1 MRVLLTTACVA
12 VLPAM
17 ALAQQAP
24 TSTQLQANAT
34 KDIGAYW
41 SPTSFQI
48 IAKQFNQ
55 NPLKPTFVARF
66 QVAATNP
73 EALYVP
79 NGDKVGPEEVLVVT
93 VPAKSARTFYGTED
107 LTYSAGAWSGP
118 TTIENPADKL
128 GKPIDFYT
136 VPTLV
141 LGGDQYKQAVA
152 QQTTFSLDQRKAE
165 FQKQLDTLQQSDA
178 AKAASIEASFGTSLR
193 NVSSAFDDKLTQQQ
207 AALTAELAA
216 LLTKSRQALADQQ
229 KKVEQA
235 WADLITQQHDALA
248 QLKLGLQTTQQAVA
262 AKIKLAQATID
273 TQKQLIALQQQ
284 ALANNATIASL
295 KTKLAEKEKA
305 QLVSFEGTWSGTL
318 RCDKKGGGG
327 GWGIYATEMELI
339 LSKQTGGMLTGQMT
353 VIGGDLGPGWGP
365 FNPDKPIPASLQ
377 IMNVN
382 GTEPLQV
389 NILTGGTTRA
399 DKRYLNFATQLDPTG
414 SLKGDPVNVPKDCS
428 VIFSR

>member
-24 TSTQLQANAT
+24 TPTQLQANAT

-48 IAKQFNQ
+48 VAKQFNQ
-55 NPLKPTFVARF
+55 NPLKPSFVARF
-66 QVAATNP
+66 QMDATNP
-73 EALYVP
+73 AALYVL
-79 NGDKVGPEEVLVVT
+79 NGKKVGPEEVLVMT

-107 LTYSAGAWSGP
+107 LAYSAGAWSGP
-118 TTIENPADKL
+118 TTIENPADNL

-141 LGGDQYKQAVA
+141 LGSDQYKAAVA
-152 QQTTFSLDQRKAE
+152 QQMASSLDQRKAQ
-165 FQKQLDTLQQSDA
+165 FQKQLDALEQTDA
-178 AKAASIEASFGTSLR
+178 AKAAGIEKSFETGLQ
-193 NVSSAFDDKLTQQQ
+193 NVNSAFTDKLTQQQ

-216 LLTKSRQALADQQ
+216 MLTKSRQALADQQ
-229 KKVEQA
+229 MQLEKA
-235 WADLITQQHDALA
+235 WADLITQQRDALA
-248 QLKLGLQTTQQAVA
+248 KLRLGLQTTQQAVA
-262 AKIKLAQATID
+262 GKIKLAQATID

-305 QLVSFEGTWSGTL
+305 QLLSFEGTWGGTL
-318 RCDKKGGGG
+318 RCDQKHNP
-327 GWGIYATEMELI
+327 WRIYATEMELT
-339 LSKQTGGMLTGQMT
+339 LSKQIGGMLSGQMT
-353 VIGGDLGPGWGP
+353 VTGGDVSGSGYAQIRT
-365 FNPDKPIPASLQ
+365 NQPIPASLQ

-382 GTEPLQV
+382 GNGPLQ
-389 NILTGGTTRA
+389 LTIMTDGKNNTE
-399 DKRYLNFATQLDPTG
+399 KYFLNFEVQLDPSG
-414 SLKGDPVNVPKDCS
+414 VLKGGVVHAPKDCS